1 MNVSR
6 LIPRFIQARLNEAL
20 ADSPVVLIHGPRQS
34 GKTTLALTMD
44 AAARYAYISFDDDV
58 RREAARLDPIGFVAD
73 LPERVVLDEI
83 QRVPELF
90 TSIKLAVDRRRQPG
104 RFILTGSSNVLLISK
119 LADSLAGRMAILRL
133 HPLTQAELAGHRP
146 GFLDKL
152 FQRRFKARAVA
163 RLGPELARRIAAGGF
178 PSALARATPQRQA
191 AWYRDYADTLAQ
203 RDVRELA
210 RIQGFDTVPRLLSV
224 AAAQSARLF
233 NASDLAAPFQ
243 LSRPTVRDYM
253 TLLERLFV
261 VNLLPAWHGNRLTR
275 LVKTPKL
282 HMGDTGLACAVLGVN
297 PDALWEDRA
306 LLGQMLETF
315 VCQELVRHASWSA
328 DPVVFHH
335 FRDRDGTE
343 VDLVVEMG
351 SHMSGL
357 EVKAGATV
365 RPDDFRGLH
374 KLKAAVGAR
383 FASGV
388 VLYDGETTASFGADM
403 FAVPLRNL
411 WET

>member
-1 MNVSR
+1 MNGPG
-6 LIPRFIQARLNEAL
+6 LIPRFIQTHLNEAL
-20 ADSPVVLIHGPRQS
+20 ADNPVVLIHGPRQS

-44 AAARYAYISFDDDV
+44 AAGRYAYVSFDDDV
-58 RREAARLDPIGFVAD
+58 KREAARLDPIGFVAD

-83 QRVPELF
+83 QRVPDLF

-104 RFILTGSSNVLLISK
+104 RFVLTGSSNVLLIPK

-152 FQRRFKARAVA
+152 FRRRFKARAVA
-163 RLGPELARRIAAGGF
+163 RLGPELAQRIASGGF
-178 PSALARATPQRQA
+178 PAALARATLRRRS

-203 RDVRELA
+203 RDIRDLA
-210 RIQGFDTVPRLLSV
+210 RIQGLDTIPRLLSL

-233 NASDLAAPFQ
+233 NASNLAAPFQ
-243 LSRPTVRDYM
+243 LSRPTVRDYL

-282 HMGDTGLACAVLGVN
+282 HMGDTGLACAVLGLDA
-297 PDALWEDRA
+297 DALWADRT
-306 LLGQMLETF
+306 LLGQLLETF
-315 VCQELVRHASWSA
+315 VFQELVRQASWGD
-328 DPVVFHH
+328 DPAAFFHY
-335 FRDRDGTE
+335 RDRDGTE
-343 VDLVVEMG
+343 VDLVIETG
-351 SHMSGL
+351 SRLSGV

-365 RPDDFRGLH
+365 RPDDFSGLR
-374 KLKAAVGAR
+374 KLKAASGAK
-383 FASGV
+383 FASGI
-388 VLYDGETTASFGADM
+388 VLYDGETTASFGDDM